1 MVKIQVRTIPK
12 KYMDKVYRY
21 TQHVIALPLNCNA
34 ELEPFLNKQL
44 ELSVKDDALVLTIK
58 KPMEAAQDGERN

>member
-1 MVKIQVRTIPK
+1 
-12 KYMDKVYRY
+12 MDKVYRY